1 MSGIK
6 FLQYISGN
14 EYEDLKKEYLKL
26 YLKSGNNL
34 GLSASYSIPN
44 SEPSIFNLKS
54 VINPDWKNTLSEK
67 AKEYLEKRKVLSA
80 PFLKEPLYSCYTKN
94 KDEYIMIPWK
104 LNGVDAYYQ
113 LNDFQKLHSLKYIF
127 PKNKTKLLYG
137 LDNIDI
143 SWKYIL
149 VFEGVYDS
157 LFVKNGIAC
166 GTKKLSA
173 NQLNIIKERYPN
185 HQIVIA
191 FDNDI
196 PGLTS
201 IARLLDENN
210 GFKYFLWFNQNTK
223 QKDINDYVLFKN
235 NVNMFIDPKVLE
247 KFIIGKLSM
256 RTYLLKTQFA
266 YGSNTQK

>member
-166 GTKKLSA
+166 GTKKLSV

-191 FDNDI
+191 FDNDM

-201 IARLLDENN
+201 TARLLDENN
-210 GFKYFLWFNQNTK
+210 NFKYFLWFNQNTK